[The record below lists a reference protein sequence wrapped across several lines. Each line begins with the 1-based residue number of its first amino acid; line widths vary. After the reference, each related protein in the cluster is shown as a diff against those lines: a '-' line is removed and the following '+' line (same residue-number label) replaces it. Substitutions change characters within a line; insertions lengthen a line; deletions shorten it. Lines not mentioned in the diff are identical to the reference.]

1 MNKSGKEP
9 HLLPYNL
16 PANLRGGEKN
26 KNRSMRVIGCFFL
39 FLFLPLTPVYDVA
52 NSLAVIKKGRK
63 KKKKKKKNVGFD

>member
-9 HLLPYNL
+9 HLLPYNP
-16 PANLRGGEKN
+16 PANLRRGEK
-26 KNRSMRVIGCFFL
+26 KTKTDRCELSDVFL

-63 KKKKKKKNVGFD
+63 KKEKKKKCWF